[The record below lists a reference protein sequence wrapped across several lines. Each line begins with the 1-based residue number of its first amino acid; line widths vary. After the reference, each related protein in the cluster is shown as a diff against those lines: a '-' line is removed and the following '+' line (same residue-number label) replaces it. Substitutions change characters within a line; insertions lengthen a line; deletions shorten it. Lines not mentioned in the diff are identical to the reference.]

1 MNASPIWTCDVS
13 HVQMGQTKG
22 EGKDFVV
29 DLGAR
34 QADDYSLRSTVTTL
48 PMTVA
53 WVPSMGE

>member
-1 MNASPIWTCDVS
+1 MNANPIWTCDVS
-13 HVQMGQTKG
+13 HVQMERTKG

-29 DLGAR
+29 DLGPR
-34 QADDYSLRSTVTTL
+34 QVDDYSLRSTVTTL